1 MLYLTW
7 FLSTPIPEVQLPCGS
22 ISHKSTFLP
31 AWVRAQQRF
40 IQVVVLPTPPFW
52 LVMAII
58 FLFISNMK
66 LADIWHGDWFSEGV
80 AFLWWED
87 KHGRYDFQP
96 RLTCVKRTPQI
107 WVHQG
112 TENKSKWMDSH
123 PVYIPESDLGE
134 WPWKCWRLDERKW
147 GKQLWPGRAS
157 QIWHTANFM
166 MSS

>member
-1 MLYLTW
+1 MLIFI
-7 FLSTPIPEVQLPCGS
+7 FLSLSLYTKGTFHCWNWENTGKQNDEIRDKN
-22 ISHKSTFLP
+22 SHHSEM
-31 AWVRAQQRF
+31 
-40 IQVVVLPTPPFW
+40 
-52 LVMAII
+52 VMAII

-134 WPWKCWRLDERKW
+134 WPWKCWRLEERKW